1 MGRPTKLTPELQK
14 AICDAIQGGCYV
26 ETACLASGIDESTYY
41 RWLEKGGQGQQPY
54 RDFRDAVKK
63 AEAHC
68 EKLAVGTVLRVA
80 FDPENPNW
88 QAAMTYLERR
98 HPERW
103 GRRDRLRAELTGKN
117 AGPVQVEARND
128 ADSIRQVIE
137 LVGVLAGQ
145 PGPAGE
151 RAGKNE
157 GPLQA
162 RKYEHL
168 SIEELAAL
176 AAGSEAGT
184 PAAEGPL
191 LP

>member
-1 MGRPTKLTPELQK
+1 MGRPTKLTVELQK

-26 ETACLASGIDESTYY
+26 ETACLDSGIDESTYY
-41 RWLEKGGQGQQPY
+41 RWLEKGKAGQQPY
-54 RDFRDAVKK
+54 RDFRDAIKK

-117 AGPVQVEARND
+117 
-128 ADSIRQVIE
+128 
-137 LVGVLAGQ
+137 
-145 PGPAGE
+145 
-151 RAGKNE
+151 E
-157 GPLQA
+157 GPLQVQT
-162 RKYEHL
+162 YDHL
-168 SIEELAAL
+168 SLEELAAL
-176 AAGSEAGT
+176 AAGSAAGT
-184 PAAEGPL
+184 PSAEGPI